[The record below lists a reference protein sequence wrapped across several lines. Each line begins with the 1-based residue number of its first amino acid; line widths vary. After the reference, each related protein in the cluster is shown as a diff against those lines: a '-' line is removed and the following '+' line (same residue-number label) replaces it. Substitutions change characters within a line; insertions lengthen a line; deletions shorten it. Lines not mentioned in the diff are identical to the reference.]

1 MINLEQT
8 TIADQLKR
16 IAAYRGYTLKTLG
29 EEFNRR
35 FGTRYVQQSFS
46 KKINAGAIR
55 YDELKQFGDI
65 LGFKVKLELV
75 DQPTAGASQ

>member
-1 MINLEQT
+1 MVNLEQT
-8 TIADQLKR
+8 TIAEQIKR

-35 FGTRYVQQSFS
+35 FGTKYVQQSFS
-46 KKINAGAIR
+46 KKINNGAIR
-55 YDELKQFGDI
+55 YDELKQFGEI

-75 DQPTAGASQ
+75 E